1 MKDVI
6 QHELAF
12 VGSLFEMALE
22 KNPSEMFRYV
32 SMVEPDDL
40 QDQVCSTAYRF
51 IKRAV
56 LNEQSFDVV
65 SIATDIERAN
75 LPGVY
80 VTFSDIGALHR
91 NQSGY
96 AAIESHINQIKNAAL
111 RRGAITAVQ
120 AMLFQ
125 LQTTDNVLQAIGSAE
140 SSISKLIEKANGG
153 ASDLTHITELLND
166 WTIRAEDE
174 AAGKA
179 LEIGF
184 TTGFKSSDEM
194 LGDEKLKPGSLLVI
208 GANPG
213 KGKSALMVTMSVAIA
228 EQYKNM
234 ECHVYSLEMP
244 APQITD
250 RVMGLPVQ
258 NKKPKHYADHDW
270 GLIGDHLMRLKETK
284 LYICDNPV
292 LTVDQIKANARN
304 AISKG
309 SRVSA
314 IFIDYLTLMKL
325 PKADRHDLS
334 VGEVTKQC
342 KRLAKELGC
351 VVVLL
356 AQLSRTNM
364 NRANKRP
371 ISSDLRD
378 SGQIEQDADYI
389 LFPFHEPLFDSESQA
404 GPYAE
409 LIWSK
414 NRHGKYETKFAKVLN
429 GVWLDCD
436 EQEALARFG
445 LDNRSST

>member
-1 MKDVI
+1 MIDTT

-12 VGSLFEMALE
+12 VGSLFEMALDKPVTE
-22 KNPSEMFRYV
+22 IFKYV
-32 SMVEPDDL
+32 SRVDPDDL
-40 QDQVCSTAYRF
+40 TDQVCSTAYRF

-56 LNEQSFDVV
+56 MNEQHFDVV
-65 SIATDIERAN
+65 SIAGEIESAKI
-75 LPGVY
+75 PGLHIG
-80 VTFSDIGALHR
+80 FSDIGAIHR
-91 NQSGY
+91 NHSGY
-96 AAIESHINQIKNAAL
+96 AAIESHINQIKQASL
-111 RRGAITAVQ
+111 RRGAINTVT
-120 AMLFQ
+120 AMLGY
-125 LQTTDNVLQAIGSAE
+125 LQTSENVLQAIGAAE
-140 SSISKLIEKANGG
+140 SAISKLIEKANGG

-166 WTIRAEDE
+166 WIIRAEDE
-174 AAGKA
+174 ADGKSQ
-179 LEIGF
+179 EVGF
-184 TTGFKSSDEM
+184 TTGFESSDRM
-194 LGDEKLKPGSLLVI
+194 LGDCKMKPGSLLVI

-234 ECHVYSLEMP
+234 EVHVYSLEMP

-258 NKKPKHYADHDW
+258 NKKPKYYADHDW
-270 GLIGDHLMRLKETK
+270 GLISDHLERLKQTK

-292 LTVDQIKANARN
+292 LTVEQIKMNARN
-304 AISKG
+304 TISKG
-309 SRVSA
+309 GRVSA
-314 IFIDYLTLMKL
+314 IFVDYLTLMKL

-371 ISSDLRD
+371 INSDLRD
-378 SGQIEQDADYI
+378 SGQIENDADYI
-389 LFPFHEPLFDSESQA
+389 LFPFYEPLFDSESQA

-414 NRHGKYETKFAKVLN
+414 NRHGPYETQFAKVVN
-429 GVWLDCD
+429 GVWKDCD
-436 EQEALARFG
+436 QQEAKARFG
-445 LDNRSST
+445 LDNRE